1 MKKEDFFQILLI
13 LFLLLLPDFGLFPR
27 KPCQPKRRRAAM
39 RRNHAA
45 RLNPSGFLEAKPL
58 RRFLHRL
65 PHRIRKADHPDKP
78 QAIPFQIIFLRVFR
92 QHLHGN
98 LLHFSAVF
106 FRCNQLA
113 IQNFNHRMQI

>member
-1 MKKEDFFQILLI
+1 MS
-13 LFLLLLPDFGLFPR
+13 G
-27 KPCQPKRRRAAM
+27 
-39 RRNHAA
+39 NHAA
-45 RLNPSGFLEAKPL
+45 RLNPSGFLEAKRL

-65 PHRIRKADHPDKP
+65 PHRIRKADHPDKT
-78 QAIPFQIIFLRVFR
+78 QAVTLQILFLSVFS
-92 QHLHGN
+92 QHMHVN